1 MKNFLM
7 IFTAFISPLL
17 PLALIISLF
26 IIIDTFVGRW
36 YAKQKGETITSRKTR
51 IGFCRKAV
59 MYFTVLICAYLIDWA
74 IVNEITRNYIWFDW
88 AFTKFFASILIWI
101 EYTSIDEKIKWIKG
115 KGLTD
120 RIVEFGKSLKK
131 IIGFT
136 KEINPKN

>member
-17 PLALIISLF
+17 PLTLIITLF
-26 IIIDTFVGRW
+26 MVIDTFVGRW
-36 YAKQKGETITSRKTR
+36 YARQKGETITSRKTR

>member
-17 PLALIISLF
+17 PLALIITLF
-26 IIIDTFVGRW
+26 IVIDTFVGRW
-36 YAKQKGETITSRKTR
+36 YARQTGELITSRKTR
-51 IGFCRKAV
+51 IGFCRKTLF
-59 MYFTVLICAYLIDWA
+59 YFLVLICVYLIDKF

-120 RIVEFGKSLKK
+120 RIVDFGKSLKK

>member
-1 MKNFLM
+1 M
-7 IFTAFISPLL
+7 
-17 PLALIISLF
+17 
-26 IIIDTFVGRW
+26 
-36 YAKQKGETITSRKTR
+36 
-51 IGFCRKAV
+51 
-59 MYFTVLICAYLIDWA
+59 YLIDKF

-88 AFTKFFASILIWI
+88 AFTKFFASILIFI

-120 RIVEFGKSLKK
+120 RIMDFGKSLKK

>member
-1 MKNFLM
+1 MKTFLM
-7 IFTAFISPLL
+7 MFTAFISPLL

-26 IIIDTFVGRW
+26 IVIDTFVGRW
-36 YAKQKGETITSRKTR
+36 YAKQKGELITSRKTR

-74 IVNEITRNYIWFDW
+74 IVNEITRNYIWFDF
-88 AFTKFFASILIWI
+88 AFTKFFASILIFI
-101 EYTSIDEKIKWIKG
+101 EYSSVDEKIKWIKG

-136 KEINPKN
+136 KEIKI

>member
-1 MKNFLM
+1 MM
-7 IFTAFISPLL
+7 FTAFISPLL

-26 IIIDTFVGRW
+26 IVIDTFVGRW
-36 YAKQKGETITSRKTR
+36 YAKQKGELITSRKTR

-74 IVNEITRNYIWFDW
+74 IVNEITRNYIWFDF
-88 AFTKFFASILIWI
+88 AFTKFFASILIFI
-101 EYTSIDEKIKWIKG
+101 EYSSVDEKIKWIKG

-136 KEINPKN
+136 REINPKN

>member
-17 PLALIISLF
+17 PLALIITLF

-36 YAKQKGETITSRKTR
+36 YARQKGEIITSRKTR
-51 IGFCRKAV
+51 IGFCRKTLF
-59 MYFTVLICAYLIDWA
+59 YFLVLICVYLIDKF

-120 RIVEFGKSLKK
+120 RIMDFGKSLKK

>member
-17 PLALIISLF
+17 PLALIITLF
-26 IIIDTFVGRW
+26 IVIDTFVGRW
-36 YAKQKGETITSRKTR
+36 YARQTGELITSRKTR
-51 IGFCRKAV
+51 IGFCRKTFF
-59 MYFTVLICAYLIDWA
+59 YFLVLICVYLIDKF

-120 RIVEFGKSLKK
+120 RIVDFGKSLKK

>member
-36 YAKQKGETITSRKTR
+36 YARQTGETITSRKTR
-51 IGFCRKAV
+51 IGFCRKTLF
-59 MYFTVLICAYLIDWA
+59 YFLVLICVYLIDKF

>member
-36 YAKQKGETITSRKTR
+36 YARQKGEIITSRKTR
-51 IGFCRKAV
+51 IGFCRKTLF
-59 MYFTVLICAYLIDWA
+59 YFLVLICVYLIDKF

-88 AFTKFFASILIWI
+88 AFTKFFASILIFI

-120 RIVEFGKSLKK
+120 RIMDFGKSLKK

>member
-36 YAKQKGETITSRKTR
+36 YARQKGEIITSRKTR
-51 IGFCRKAV
+51 IGFCRKTLF
-59 MYFTVLICAYLIDWA
+59 YFLVLICVYLIDKF

-120 RIVEFGKSLKK
+120 RIMDFGKSLKK

>member
-1 MKNFLM
+1 M

-17 PLALIISLF
+17 PLALIITLF
-26 IIIDTFVGRW
+26 MIIDTFVGRW
-36 YAKQKGETITSRKTR
+36 YARQNNELITSRKTR
-51 IGFCRKAV
+51 IGFCRKSLI
-59 MYFTVLICAYLIDWA
+59 YFLVLICVYLIDKF
-74 IVNEITRNYIWFDW
+74 IVNEIAKNYIWFDW

-120 RIVEFGKSLKK
+120 RIVDFGKSLKK

>member
-7 IFTAFISPLL
+7 IFTAFISPLV

-36 YAKQKGETITSRKTR
+36 YARQKGEIITSRKTR
-51 IGFCRKAV
+51 IGFCRKTLF
-59 MYFTVLICAYLIDWA
+59 YFLVLICVYLIDKF

-120 RIVEFGKSLKK
+120 RIMDFGKSLKK

>member
-1 MKNFLM
+1 MKTFLM
-7 IFTAFISPLL
+7 MFTAFISPLL

-26 IIIDTFVGRW
+26 IVIDTFVGRW
-36 YAKQKGETITSRKTR
+36 YAGQKGELITSRKTR
-51 IGFCRKAV
+51 IGFCRKIV

-74 IVNEITRNYIWFDW
+74 IVNEITRNYIWFDF
-88 AFTKFFASILIWI
+88 AFTKFFASILIFI
-101 EYTSIDEKIKWIKG
+101 EYSSVDEKIKWIKG

-136 KEINPKN
+136 KEIKI

>member
-17 PLALIISLF
+17 PLALIITLF
-26 IIIDTFVGRW
+26 IVIDTFVGRW
-36 YAKQKGETITSRKTR
+36 YARQKGEIITSRKTR
-51 IGFCRKAV
+51 IGFCRKTLF
-59 MYFTVLICAYLIDWA
+59 YFLVLICVYLIDKF

-88 AFTKFFASILIWI
+88 AFTKFFASILIFI

-120 RIVEFGKSLKK
+120 RIVDFGKSLKK

>member
-17 PLALIISLF
+17 PLALIITLF
-26 IIIDTFVGRW
+26 IVIDTFVGRW
-36 YAKQKGETITSRKTR
+36 YARQKGEIITSRKTR
-51 IGFCRKAV
+51 IGFCRKTLF
-59 MYFTVLICAYLIDWA
+59 YFLVLICVYLIDKF

-120 RIVEFGKSLKK
+120 RIVDFGKSLKK

>member
-17 PLALIISLF
+17 PLALIITLF
-26 IIIDTFVGRW
+26 MVIDTFVGRW
-36 YAKQKGETITSRKTR
+36 YARQKGEIITSRKTR
-51 IGFCRKAV
+51 IGFCRKTLF
-59 MYFTVLICAYLIDWA
+59 YFLVLICVYLIDKF

-120 RIVEFGKSLKK
+120 RIVDFGKSLKK